1 MQSQT
6 LRRMLRVSLASA
18 VLTSLAC
25 GSDNGVAGIDTG
37 SSSGGTHMTAKID
50 GAAWGGGTASF
61 VTAVQVLP
69 GAYTI
74 SATQTSA
81 SQSITIAISLANIRG
96 PGTYP
101 LGVGPQVPGG
111 SVILSTTTSGW
122 SSPMSGADGSIT
134 ITTLS
139 ATQIAG
145 TFNFTVT
152 GAVTGAAGTRTV
164 TDGDFNA
171 PITRTGTIGAIP
183 DNAGST
189 VTVTLGGSTWNAAF
203 VQGSVTTSSQT
214 GGGSTVT
221 VASTNSTRGVTFTL
235 TGVTGP
241 GTYTLGNSGT
251 VTRQLGVTNVTNP
264 LANMW
269 SSLGAGSS
277 GSVIITSMTTT
288 RIKGTFSATLAP
300 APGSTTTGNL
310 VVSNGTFDVGV
321 Q

>member
-6 LRRMLRVSLASA
+6 LRRILRVSLASA
-18 VLTSLAC
+18 VLMSTAC
-25 GSDNGVAGIDTG
+25 GGDSGVAGVDGG
-37 SSSGGTHMTAKID
+37 SNSNGTHMTAKID

-61 VTAVQVLP
+61 ITAVQVLP
-69 GAYTI
+69 GAYSI

-81 SQSITIAISLANIRG
+81 AQSVTINISLANIRG
-96 PGTYP
+96 TGTYP

-111 SVILSTTTSGW
+111 SVILSTATAAW

-134 ITTLS
+134 ITSLS

-152 GAVTGAAGTRTV
+152 GSTGTKTV

-171 PITRTGTIGAIP
+171 PVTKVGTIGAIP

-189 VTVTLGGSTWNAAF
+189 LNVTIGGAAWNGAF
-203 VQGSVTTSSQT
+203 VQGSVTTSTQVGVGPT
-214 GGGSTVT
+214 LII
-221 VASTNSTRGVTFTL
+221 ASTNSTRGVSITL

-241 GTYTLGNSGT
+241 GTYALGNTGT
-251 VTRQLGVTNVTNP
+251 VTRQLAVSNVTNP
-264 LANMW
+264 LTNMW
-269 SSLGAGSS
+269 SSIGAGAS
-277 GSVIITSMTTT
+277 GSVIITSMTAT
-288 RIKGTFSATLAP
+288 RVRGTFSATLVP
-300 APGSTTTGNL
+300 TPGSSTTGNL
-310 VVSNGTFDVGV
+310 VVTNGAFDVGL